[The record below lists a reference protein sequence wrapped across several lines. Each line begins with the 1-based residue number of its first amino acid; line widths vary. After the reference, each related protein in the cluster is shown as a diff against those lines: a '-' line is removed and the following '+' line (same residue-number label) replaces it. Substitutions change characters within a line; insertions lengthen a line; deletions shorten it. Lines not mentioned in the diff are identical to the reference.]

1 VHSTSSNSHAV
12 DGVLEV
18 EVATANGGDVELG
31 KCGDAGKHGVE
42 DGLNL
47 RRGIMARSRGRRSAI
62 RRVGGWGGRRWI
74 ENDGC
79 GEPLETV
86 GFSGHQN
93 GGSHVGLRSF

>member
-47 RRGIMARSRGRRSAI
+47 RRGIHGQI
-62 RRVGGWGGRRWI
+62 TG
-74 ENDGC
+74 
-79 GEPLETV
+79 
-86 GFSGHQN
+86 
-93 GGSHVGLRSF
+93 